1 LESGKLFFL
10 SLSNFYFFGTLF
22 MTIKSDLWLRRMAE
36 EHEMISPFLT
46 ELVRETNGN
55 KIISAGLSSYGYD
68 MRLADDGF
76 RIFSSVYGSEIDPKH
91 FDEKSLIEPELHES
105 EDGAKY
111 YLLPPHHYGLGVTVE
126 TFKMPRNVT
135 GVALGKCL
143 TRDAK
148 IIDAETG
155 DLISIADFINDG
167 KVLSHKKGKIEK
179 HSALAVISQGTKQ
192 VFTVKTKLGH
202 KITATANH
210 PFLTVSGWQNL
221 ESLKVGS
228 RIAATRKIDCFGKEK
243 IADWEALL
251 LGLMI
256 AEGQCHTPGHSPT
269 FTSKDSVLVESL
281 KHSVREGLGTEVSYN
296 GHFGYR
302 LVNKIGRGGIM
313 TANKAHLWLK
323 NYNLDV
329 GALEKFVPSKIF
341 RAPKRSVALFLQ
353 ALFSGDG
360 SIYLQKGK
368 SHLTAGI
375 EYCSSSEQLARDV
388 HHLLLRF
395 GIISRLREK
404 RTPKQPTF
412 IIQIFRSSDVKLFI
426 KEIGFMPNSEK
437 DIRAKNEILP
447 VLKGRKIQRRI
458 GDTLPK
464 EFWSTLKSE
473 ATFFQTSLYAS
484 GIHVRN
490 TDKDVS
496 YLELGQFLENCPNSS
511 LSEYFNSDVI
521 WDDIVSIEKAGE
533 EEVFDI
539 CVPETK
545 NFVANNLIVHNSTY
559 ARAGLLVNTTPL
571 EAGWTGRLVVEI
583 GNLANLPLRV
593 YVNEGI
599 GQILFFESDENC
611 SVSYEDRGGKYQGQ
625 TGLTYAKV

>member
-1 LESGKLFFL
+1 
-10 SLSNFYFFGTLF
+10 
-22 MTIKSDLWLRRMAE
+22 MTIKSDLWLRRMADE
-36 EHEMISPFLT
+36 KQMISPFLP

-76 RIFSSVYGSEIDPKH
+76 RIFSSVYGSEIDPKR
-91 FDEKSLIEPELHES
+91 FDENSLIEPVLHES
-105 EDGAKY
+105 QDGSQY

-135 GVALGKCL
+135 GIALGKCL
-143 TRDAK
+143 TKDAR
-148 IIDAETG
+148 IIDAESG
-155 DLISIADFINDG
+155 DLISIADFIADG
-167 KVLSHKKGKIEK
+167 KVLSYEKGKLNE
-179 HSALAVISQGTKQ
+179 HRALGVVSQGIKK
-192 VFTVKTKLGH
+192 VFTVKTKLGN

-210 PFLTVSGWQNL
+210 PFLSITGWQNL
-221 ESLKVGS
+221 ESLKIGS
-228 RIAATRKIDCFGKEK
+228 RIAAARKIDCFGMEK
-243 IADWEALL
+243 VPDWEANL

-256 AEGQCHTPGHSPT
+256 SEGQCRTPGHSPC
-269 FTSKDSVLVESL
+269 FTSKDSILVEEL
-281 KHSVREGLGTEVSYN
+281 TKSVKKGLNAEISYN

-302 LVNKIGRGGIM
+302 IVNKLGRGGTM
-313 TANKAHLWLK
+313 TKNKANLWLEGQ
-323 NYNLDV
+323 NLNV

-341 RAPKRSVALFLQ
+341 RAPKRSVALFLR

-360 SIYLQKGK
+360 SIYTQIRK
-368 SHLTAGI
+368 SHTVACV
-375 EYCSSSEQLARDV
+375 EYCSSSERLARDV

-395 GIISRLREK
+395 GIISKLREK
-404 RTPKQPTF
+404 PTPKSPTF
-412 IIQIFRSSDVKLFI
+412 IVQIHRTADVKLFL
-426 KEIGFMPNSEK
+426 KEIGFIPNSDK
-437 DIRAKNEILP
+437 DIRTKKEILP
-447 VLKGRKIQRRI
+447 VLKSRKINQRRI

-464 EFWSTLKSE
+464 EFWKTLKNE
-473 ATFFQTSLYAS
+473 AAAFQTTLYAS

-490 TDKDVS
+490 TGKDVT
-496 YLELGQFLENCPNSS
+496 YLELEKFLATCPQSDLNYH
-511 LSEYFNSDVI
+511 LDSDVI
-521 WDDIVSIEKAGE
+521 WDEIISIEAAGE
-533 EEVFDI
+533 EEVYDI
-539 CVPETK
+539 CVPNVS
-545 NFVANNLIVHNSTY
+545 NFVANNLVVHNSTY

-599 GQILFFESDENC
+599 GQILFFESDEDC